1 MREDILKE
9 INYIRMSGNIKP
21 NFSALAEEF
30 HASRNTVKKYFY
42 MNEGETPKKKRIY
55 KSIYD
60 PYEEFVRE
68 RAISVP
74 GCTYAA
80 LFMILKDRH
89 PNELGKA
96 KYGAFTAFCRR
107 KRILLDKAGRKAH
120 VLFETAP
127 GHQLQVDWKEDITVH
142 TVKGE
147 EMYFNVFSATLGA
160 SRYHVFVYTIGKTR
174 SDFFRCLRLA
184 LTKLGGSVDEIL
196 TDNMAAIVQIT
207 FETKSG
213 RRKYQ
218 EVLQW
223 EKDSGI
229 NIRLCKPR
237 SPETKGKVE
246 VSNKFVDRIMVYDG
260 LLKDENELKEKIEL
274 INAES
279 NEQRNS
285 GIGLS
290 PRSVFEMREKAA
302 LRPLPDMNLLMSY
315 EKAGETRKV
324 PNTLLVGFHGHDYSV
339 PKDYIG
345 KLVRTVEEGNEI
357 VIYYNGKEIARHI
370 ESDKKT
376 NYLYEHYVGG
386 MKDAVGD
393 ALGDDGLDALAK
405 HNLEAFGK

>member
-9 INYIRMSGNIKP
+9 INYIRMSGKIKP
-21 NFSALAEEF
+21 YFSALAEEF
-30 HASRNTVKKYFY
+30 NASRNTVKKYFY

-174 SDFFRCLRLA
+174 SDFFRCVRLA
-184 LTKLGGSVDEIL
+184 LTKLGGSIDEIL

-207 FETKSG
+207 SETKSG

-237 SPETKGKVE
+237 LPETKGKVE

-279 NEQRNS
+279 NEQRNF

>member
-207 FETKSG
+207 SETKSG

-315 EKAGETRKV
+315 EKYAEFMSR
-324 PNTLLVGFHGHDYSV
+324 PRLFRRNS
-339 PKDYIG
+339 
-345 KLVRTVEEGNEI
+345 
-357 VIYYNGKEIARHI
+357 IAYRP
-370 ESDKKT
+370 
-376 NYLYEHYVGG
+376 
-386 MKDAVGD
+386 
-393 ALGDDGLDALAK
+393 
-405 HNLEAFGK
+405 